1 MRAFPGALTVHLFE
15 QSNQEYLDYQ
25 SPATV
30 LHLFCPVPSA
40 GARIN
45 DKEAS

>member
-1 MRAFPGALTVHLFE
+1 MGTVPSALTVHLFE
-15 QSNQEYLDYQ
+15 QSNQEYPDYQ